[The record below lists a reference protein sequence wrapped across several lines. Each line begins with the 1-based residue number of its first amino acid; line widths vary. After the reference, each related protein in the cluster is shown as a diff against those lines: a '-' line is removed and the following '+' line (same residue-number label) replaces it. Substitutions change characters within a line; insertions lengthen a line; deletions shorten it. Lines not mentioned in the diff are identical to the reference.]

1 MAHIDTITAV
11 RFTSLALSQTTIPT
25 ATARAAALN
34 ANAEAALFRTSFAVP
49 ANVTEVGQVREFP
62 NLGTPANIVN
72 VPNYGASISSQV
84 GGQADAPD
92 LTFTLNYIPNE
103 AGHRM
108 LNTIRQD
115 ATPVAFRARLTDA
128 VIAPADLTKGV
139 PDSDVRFDDLYW
151 TGRIV
156 SFEIVP
162 ALNDSMQ
169 ANVAVTIEGD
179 FVGPASLVGS
189 TYTTGAG

>member
-1 MAHIDTITAV
+1 MAHISSITAV
-11 RFTSLALSQTTIPT
+11 RFTELAIST
-25 ATARAAALN
+25 ATVSAEDRRNMVADS
-34 ANAEAALFRTSFAVP
+34 EAALFRTAFATP
-49 ANVTEVGQVREFP
+49 SMVTSIGQVREFP

-92 LTFTLNYIPNE
+92 LTFTLNYVPGE
-103 AGHRM
+103 AGHAR
-108 LNTIRQD
+108 LNELRT
-115 ATPVAFRARLTDA
+115 AGEPVSFRARLTD
-128 VIAPADLTKGV
+128 VENIGTLTMGV
-139 PDSDVRFDDLYW
+139 PDSDIEFDDLYW

-179 FVGPASLVGS
+179 FAGPVTQAGA
-189 TYTTGAG
+189 TYTTSVS

>member
-1 MAHIDTITAV
+1 MAHISSITAV
-11 RFTSLALSQTTIPT
+11 RFTELAISTMSVP
-25 ATARAAALN
+25 AEDRRNMVADS
-34 ANAEAALFRTSFAVP
+34 EAALFRTAFATP
-49 ANVTEVGQVREFP
+49 AMVTSIGQVREFP

-92 LTFTLNYIPNE
+92 LTFTLNYVPGE
-103 AGHRM
+103 RGHAQ
-108 LNTIRQD
+108 LNAIR
-115 ATPVAFRARLTDA
+115 TEGTTVSFRARLTDREDLG
-128 VIAPADLTKGV
+128 IITNGLPADAAV
-139 PDSDVRFDDLYW
+139 EFDDLYW
-151 TGRIV
+151 TGRVV

-179 FVGPASLVGS
+179 FVGPATLMGAN
-189 TYTTGAG
+189 YTTATS